1 MRSANNTFQLF
12 DKIKKVSERATQ
24 IGTIE
29 KIESTPIF
37 MNENGI
43 NFMVSVAKSLLK
55 RPFNF
60 PKSDGNINC
69 NSSNIEETKIINN
82 NENNN
87 NNNNNSNNNNNN
99 NNNNNTII
107 TEVPIKKKF
116 IDPFLPCDKDL
127 FVQQLFDRHNLV
139 LNKYNVS
146 NHHSI
151 IATKDFENQVNPLN
165 QFDFKAIWKCIK
177 ECDMLCFFN
186 CGPNSGAS
194 QPHKHVQLL
203 TTPFNY
209 DEPHLKCPIESLF
222 LKYKDLPNES
232 IFQIDELPFKTAALY
247 YDQSKLKSFE
257 QLEFIENENENN
269 NSSNNNYHLSK
280 YFELQY
286 KSLLNHLELNTD
298 NDNNPVNYDLVSTD
312 KEYMCKLKSYNFIMT
327 KDWMFIVPR
336 STYQSKGISIN
347 SVGFTGAVLV
357 RKEEELETLKSNGI
371 ISILKDVSTPK

>member
-69 NSSNIEETKIINN
+69 NSK
-82 NENNN
+82 
-87 NNNNNSNNNNNN
+87 
-99 NNNNNTII
+99 
-107 TEVPIKKKF
+107 VPIKKKF

-257 QLEFIENENENN
+257 QLEFIGNENENENENN
-269 NSSNNNYHLSK
+269 NSNNNNNYHLSK